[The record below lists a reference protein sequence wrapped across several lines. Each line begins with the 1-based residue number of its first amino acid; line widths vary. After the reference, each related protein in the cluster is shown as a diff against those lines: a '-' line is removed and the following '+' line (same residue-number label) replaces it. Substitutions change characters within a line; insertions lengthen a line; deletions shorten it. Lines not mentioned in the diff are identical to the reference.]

1 MSRETTTSASLFT
14 AWTMNSLFA
23 ESFSLG
29 TDVSFEIGTS
39 DLVLTNW
46 SWLRGNSSRGMV
58 KKEKKWP
65 GVFHYFLHLLP
76 MTKIAQHSVHEFFM
90 FITNSPPYAELHLA
104 RLHLAS
110 VYEVQRG
117 NIN

>member
-1 MSRETTTSASLFT
+1 MAEGEPQSRYGEKRKKVAWGISL
-14 AWTMNSLFA
+14 
-23 ESFSLG
+23 
-29 TDVSFEIGTS
+29 
-39 DLVLTNW
+39 
-46 SWLRGNSSRGMV
+46 
-58 KKEKKWP
+58 
-65 GVFHYFLHLLP
+65 FLHLLP

-117 NIN
+117 NINLFLVKNFCSFKLIF